1 MSLIIFLKIFTV
13 CLLGAMSPGPSMVV
27 VINNAIFKNRY
38 HGILTSLGHGIGIGI
53 YALFAV
59 LGIGLVIKT
68 NLFVFSVI
76 KIVSIIFLI
85 YLGFKSIT
93 NQDELDFDK
102 KVLKDG
108 ITSFFQG
115 LSISLLNPK
124 IFIWFVAIYSQ
135 FMSIENDIILNTYL
149 ILTAGIV
156 DATWYIILTL
166 LVTSSLALRFIKSKS
181 FLLQTFVGYVFIL
194 IGLLL
199 LTQFL
204 LENFHLIMS

>member
-1 MSLIIFLKIFTV
+1 MSLIIFLKIFSV

-68 NLFVFSVI
+68 NLFAFSVI
-76 KIVSIIFLI
+76 KIISIIFLI

-204 LENFHLIMS
+204 LENFHLLIS

>member
-1 MSLIIFLKIFTV
+1 MSIIIFLKIFSV

-93 NQDELDFDK
+93 NQGKLDFDK
-102 KVLKDG
+102 KDLRDG

-166 LVTSSLALRFIKSKS
+166 LVTSSVALKFIKSKS

-204 LENFHLIMS
+204 LENFHLLMS